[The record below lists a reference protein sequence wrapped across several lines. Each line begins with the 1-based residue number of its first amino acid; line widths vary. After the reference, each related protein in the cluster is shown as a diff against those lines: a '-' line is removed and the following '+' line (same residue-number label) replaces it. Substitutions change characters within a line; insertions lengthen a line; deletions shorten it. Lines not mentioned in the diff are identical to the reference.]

1 MKIIKIVLLFIIITV
16 SSFIITSAHT
26 ESLTKYPKENQI
38 YDDFLNTEQVTLN
51 NRRPF
56 LVVIDAGHGG
66 IEKGAPESTINE
78 KDLNL
83 SIALKLK
90 DLLCKN
96 DIKIIMT
103 REQDVNVGLIE
114 RTELAN
120 KSKADLFVSIHHN
133 WFLDR
138 EINGTMTLYYPY
150 SNNIPDNKLNSK
162 RFAVIVNETL
172 VNNLKTKD
180 LGIVPRK
187 DLVVLKYTSMP
198 AILVE
203 IGYLSNNHDRTII
216 QNKDFVNLTAKSLC
230 SGILKALNEL

>member
-1 MKIIKIVLLFIIITV
+1 MKIIKIVLLFIIIAV
-16 SSFIITSAHT
+16 CSFIITPSSP
-26 ESLTKYPKENQI
+26 ESITKYPEENQI
-38 YDDFLNTEQVTLN
+38 YGDFINTEQVTSK

-56 LVVIDAGHGG
+56 LVIIDAGHGG

-83 SIALKLK
+83 AIALKLK
-90 DLLCKN
+90 DLLSKN
-96 DIKIIMT
+96 DIKVILT
-103 REQDVNVGLIE
+103 RERDVNVGLIQ

-133 WFLDR
+133 WFLDKK
-138 EINGTMTLYYPY
+138 INGTMTLYYPY
-150 SNNIPDNKLNSK
+150 SNNIPDSKLNSK
-162 RFAVIVNETL
+162 RFAIIVNETL

-180 LGIVPRK
+180 LGIIPRK

-203 IGYLSNNHDRTII
+203 IGYLSNNHDRSMILS
-216 QNKDFVNLTAKSLC
+216 KGFVDLTAKSLC
-230 SGILKALNEL
+230 SGIIKVLNEL